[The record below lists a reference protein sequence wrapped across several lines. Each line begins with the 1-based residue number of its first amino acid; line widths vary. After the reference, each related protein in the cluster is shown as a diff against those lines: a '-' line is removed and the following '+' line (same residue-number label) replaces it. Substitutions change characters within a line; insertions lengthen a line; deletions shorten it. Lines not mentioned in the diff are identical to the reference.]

1 MRLMNLGKY
10 LSSMIKPELEE
21 LKEVCNFTD
30 DEKEVF
36 DKLAKGQSVQAIAL
50 NSAIARS
57 TVSNRVKS
65 IQNKI
70 NKAKEWEGVNGKFQ

>member
-1 MRLMNLGKY
+1 MILGKY
-10 LSSMIKPELEE
+10 LTEMIKPELDE
-21 LKEVCNFTD
+21 LKEICNFTD

-36 DKLAKGQSVQAIAL
+36 DKLAKGQSLEAIAL

-65 IQNKI
+65 IQAKI
-70 NKAKEWEGVNGKFQ
+70 NKTKRWEEAHGKSQ

>member
-1 MRLMNLGKY
+1 MNLGKY
-10 LSSMIKPELEE
+10 LSSMIKPELDN
-21 LKEVCNFTD
+21 LKEICNFTD

-36 DKLAKGQSVQAIAL
+36 DLLAKGRSIQAIAI
-50 NSAIARS
+50 NNAVACS

-70 NKAKEWEGVNGKFQ
+70 NKAREWEESHGKSQ

>member
-1 MRLMNLGKY
+1 MMK
-10 LSSMIKPELEE
+10 
-21 LKEVCNFTD
+21 
-30 DEKEVF
+30 KEVF